1 MIDDPQMS
9 AFELQLLNVLIDELS
24 THDKRKL
31 LETLKANL
39 QPYRLKSLEDQA
51 SVVLHI
57 KRGMDERMEEYRNN
71 TWYGDVDR
79 QGGSFTADEIA
90 DTGWH

>member
-9 AFELQLLNVLIDELS
+9 AFELQLLDVLIDELS
-24 THDKRKL
+24 IHDKRKL

-39 QPYRLKSLEDQA
+39 QTHRLKSLEDQA
-51 SVVLHI
+51 SIMLHI
-57 KRGMDERMEEYRNN
+57 KQGMDERMKEYRNN

-79 QGGSFTADEIA
+79 QGGSFTADEIV